1 LRNADSTT
9 RIKTIAPAIA
19 ASKPK
24 VVDEKYQNG
33 RKAAK
38 HKPIANQNNVD
49 NLQIIVGTHHIG

>member
-1 LRNADSTT
+1 MRNADSTT

-19 ASKPK
+19 ASKPM
-24 VVDEKYQNG
+24 VVDEKFQNG

>member
-1 LRNADSTT
+1 M
-9 RIKTIAPAIA
+9 A

>member
-1 LRNADSTT
+1 MRNADSTT

-24 VVDEKYQNG
+24 VVDEKYKNG

-38 HKPIANQNNVD
+38 HKPIANQNKVD
-49 NLQIIVGTHHIG
+49 NLQVIVGTHHIG